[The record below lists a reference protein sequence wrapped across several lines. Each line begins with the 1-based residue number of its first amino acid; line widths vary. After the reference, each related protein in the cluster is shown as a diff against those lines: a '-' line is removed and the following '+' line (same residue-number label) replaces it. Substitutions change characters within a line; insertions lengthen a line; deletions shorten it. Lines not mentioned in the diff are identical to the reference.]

1 MMTNYHIGQCRTTI
15 YQTDGRYAIG
25 GVFCGIPKMP
35 ENTKKNEKKQV
46 FEHFVFLGWFRK

>member
-1 MMTNYHIGQCRTTI
+1 MTNYHIGQCRTTI